1 MKQIP
6 NILTM
11 ANVMTGM
18 VMMLFIVSGNV
29 QMSLILL
36 ALALLFDFLDGFLA
50 RLLDATTEL
59 GKNLDSLADM
69 ISFGGSSGLVM
80 AYLIADSTGSA
91 FPPENMES
99 PIWMLGLLVPIF
111 AALRLA
117 RFNVEQ
123 EQEEESAQ
131 HFSGV
136 PTPANAILIFSLWFL
151 YERGKDLEE
160 SFWQGL
166 IQEEWL
172 TAFWIVLT
180 LISCVLMVVPIR
192 LMALKFK
199 GFSWGENR
207 FRYLLIV
214 LSLLIL
220 IVFGRLALPLIF
232 LLYLAMS
239 FIKNTLSPEK
249 GQ

>member
-18 VMMLFIVSGNV
+18 VMMPFIVSGNV

-80 AYLIADSTGSA
+80 AYLIADSTGLA

-166 IQEEWL
+166 VQEEWL

-180 LISCVLMVVPIR
+180 LISCVLMVVPLR